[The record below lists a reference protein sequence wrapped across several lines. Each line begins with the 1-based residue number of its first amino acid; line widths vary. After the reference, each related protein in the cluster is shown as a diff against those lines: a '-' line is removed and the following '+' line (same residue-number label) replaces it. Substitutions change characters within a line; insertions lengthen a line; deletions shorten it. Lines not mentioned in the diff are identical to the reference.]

1 MPSDPG
7 PSDPGPSDAGPAPP
21 PDVLDVSVHAA
32 ILAVIIADFLD
43 GIPKAAVPRCYLL
56 GGQPGAGKTALRKAI
71 EQALGETKP
80 VLVDPDELRIYH
92 PGYVDFVEDNPLTAA
107 SRTHA
112 EAAAWADELR
122 MAALERG
129 VNVIVDG
136 TLRSPEWA
144 VQMAMDAHAAEG
156 GYAVEVH
163 AVAVPLEVS
172 RQGVRGRLEAS
183 FAAQT
188 DETIPRDERPLPR
201 TVPDNIQL
209 DAYNGLPASIEAL
222 SRSGLVARVCVATRD
237 GTALADLHGQ
247 VNVKAA
253 ADFDPNPFGGAL
265 RHERDRPWTGEEIE
279 AYQERAQTILSQMQ
293 ARLERAQGPARGA
306 LAQEMEAERAGMAG
320 VAAGQTDKALA
331 AACTEWVRRVL
342 ECEPGGSGA

>member
-7 PSDPGPSDAGPAPP
+7 HPPP

-43 GIPKAAVPRCYLL
+43 RVPPAAAPRCYLL
-56 GGQPGAGKTALRKAI
+56 GGQPGAGKTGLRKAI
-71 EQALGETKP
+71 EAALGEEKP
-80 VLVDPDELRIYH
+80 LLVDPDELRIYH
-92 PGYVDFVEDNPLTAA
+92 PGYVAFVEENPLTAA

-112 EAAAWADELR
+112 DAAAWADELR

-136 TLRSPEWA
+136 TLRSPDWA
-144 VQMAMDAHAAEG
+144 VQMAVDAGEPR
-156 GYAVEVH
+156 YAVEVH

-172 RQGVRGRLEAS
+172 RQGARGRLEAS
-183 FAAQT
+183 FAAQEDPAIPD
-188 DETIPRDERPLPR
+188 DEKPLPR
-201 TVPDNIQL
+201 DVPDNIQL

-222 SRSGLVARVCVATRD
+222 SRSGLVARVRVARRD
-237 GTALADLHGQ
+237 GSALADLHGQ
-247 VNVKAA
+247 DDVDAA
-253 ADFDPNPFGGAL
+253 AEIDPNPFAEAL

-293 ARLERAQGPARGA
+293 ARLERADGPAREA
-306 LAQEMEAERAGMAG
+306 LVGEMETVRAGMAK
-320 VAAGQTDKALA
+320 VAAEQTGKALA
-331 AACTEWVRRVL
+331 AACTEWLRRVL
-342 ECEPGGSGA
+342 QLEPGGSGT

>member
-7 PSDPGPSDAGPAPP
+7 HPPP

-43 GIPKAAVPRCYLL
+43 HVAPAAAPRCYLL
-56 GGQPGAGKTALRKAI
+56 GGQPGAGKTGLRKAI
-71 EQALGETKP
+71 EAALGEEKP

-92 PGYVDFVEDNPLTAA
+92 PGYVAFVEANPLTAA

-112 EAAAWADELR
+112 DAAAWADELR
-122 MAALERG
+122 MAALARG

-144 VQMAMDAHAAEG
+144 VQMAEDASDG

-163 AVAVPLEVS
+163 AVAVPLEIS

-183 FAAQT
+183 FAAQ
-188 DETIPRDERPLPR
+188 DDPTIPDDEKPLPR
-201 TVPDNIQL
+201 DVPEDIQL
-209 DAYNGLPASIEAL
+209 AAYNGLPDSLEAL
-222 SRSGLVARVCVATRD
+222 SRSGHVARIRVATRD
-237 GTALADLHGQ
+237 GAALADLYGQ
-247 VNVKAA
+247 DDVAA
-253 ADFDPNPFGGAL
+253 AAGIDPNPFAEAL
-265 RHERDRPWTGEEIE
+265 RRERDRPWTGEEIE
-279 AYQERAQTILSQMQ
+279 AYQERAQIILSQMQ
-293 ARLERAQGPARGA
+293 ARLERTEGTAHEA
-306 LAQEMEAERAGMAG
+306 LASEMETVRAGMQRVAG
-320 VAAGQTDKALA
+320 EQTAKALK

-342 ECEPGGSGA
+342 DCEPGGSGS